1 MFDVWYPHF
10 PPSPPQCQYYKFNLT
25 MTSESLQSHANIYTQ
40 HSPSQNTQ
48 SHAQRKQVVTRAL
61 LHKLHDRDGA
71 TGRDD
76 EMDLP
81 DELPGGIGP
90 ARVDDIVFFIC

>member
-1 MFDVWYPHF
+1 
-10 PPSPPQCQYYKFNLT
+10 
-25 MTSESLQSHANIYTQ
+25 MTSEPPQSHANIYLLQ

-48 SHAQRKQVVTRAL
+48 SHAQTKHVVTRAL

-90 ARVDDIVFFIC
+90 ARVDDIVYFIC

>member
-1 MFDVWYPHF
+1 MSTLSP
-10 PPSPPQCQYYKFNLT
+10 PPQCQYKSVNNDKRASPITREYL
-25 MTSESLQSHANIYTQ
+25 LQ
-40 HSPSQNTQ
+40 HSPSQKTQ
-48 SHAQRKQVVTRAL
+48 SHAQTKHVVTRAL
-61 LHKLHDRDGA
+61 LHKLHDSDGA

-90 ARVDDIVFFIC
+90 ARVDDIVYFIC